1 MCVCVCVCACA
12 HVCMHTPAYLI
23 VHWEYYCDNCY
34 VLVKFVT
41 WNIIPG
47 DLGYISCESPPSGKI
62 ILKQS
67 VVFGAKFYGI
77 NQQTRAG
84 KKNENLKKRLV
95 WLCPR

>member
-47 DLGYISCESPPSGKI
+47 DLGYISCESPPESGESS
-62 ILKQS
+62 Q
-67 VVFGAKFYGI
+67 Y
-77 NQQTRAG
+77 RAPAA
-84 KKNENLKKRLV
+84 
-95 WLCPR
+95 LCWKSFVDLRRGVSSPWRKLEKWWI